1 VSCKNSQE
9 LTYVGTWWDSLI
21 LSASRSLRMGFSNL
35 EILQQCENMLP
46 FFVVALFATAAA
58 EQ

>member
-1 VSCKNSQE
+1 
-9 LTYVGTWWDSLI
+9 
-21 LSASRSLRMGFSNL
+21 MGFSNL

-58 EQ
+58 KQQQSHCRPAIFFTHPPLPEV